1 MLVVFVLAGV
11 VLVVFVLAGVVLVVF
26 VLAGV
31 VLVVVLAGVVLVV
44 FVLAGVVLVVVLAG
58 VVLIVFVFFGTV
70 DFLCVDDRGCLTPA
84 MAAVVVVV
92 AVPVVDVLAGFFFD
106 PLAPQADAANGS
118 RTEIRRRV
126 VRRGI
131 MLIGECFSRGVEAL
145 VACST

>member
-11 VLVVFVLAGVVLVVF
+11 VLVVF
-26 VLAGV
+26 
-31 VLVVVLAGVVLVV
+31 VLAGVVLVV